1 MMPTLVEF
9 RREVHRTPELSFREV
24 KTTERIMTTLREA
37 GLNPIACEGTG
48 CSSIS
53 ETDRLL

>member
-1 MMPTLVEF
+1 M
-9 RREVHRTPELSFREV
+9 

-37 GLNPIACEGTG
+37 GLNPIACELAPAATL
-48 CSSIS
+48 IS